1 MPVDKRSFCRTDQVI
16 HRFLIRPVTPA
27 QNWQAYAMNAVTP
40 LTSNASVSNAPTKLP
55 GIPRIAELYPLVHT
69 PATLRMQGIGPRRL
83 RNLIAGKTLQ
93 RIRRG
98 AYIYNHNADQLNP
111 DDRLRVRCIAAHT
124 VGFQGVFSHESAAV
138 LWGLDLLTVPQMLD
152 AYSRSHCATDR
163 ERIHRHKTAISPDEV
178 TRLPGT
184 SIMVTTVARTLQDC
198 ARSMPFREAV
208 VLADSIMRRGL
219 MEPHEV
225 IETLLNL
232 TGYGGSAGPFLA
244 QAVDASSESAGESL
258 TRCLLME
265 HRLPSPVSQ
274 YPISCEGR
282 NYRVDFA
289 WPEARVILEFDG
301 EQKYVDHPGRDR
313 YEATRDRALTRAGWT
328 VVHLTWADI
337 FNKELEVV
345 THLRNLLLK

>member
-1 MPVDKRSFCRTDQVI
+1 
-16 HRFLIRPVTPA
+16 
-27 QNWQAYAMNAVTP
+27 MNAVTP
-40 LTSNASVSNAPTKLP
+40 LISNESVSNAPTTLS
-55 GIPRIAELYPLVHT
+55 GSPRIAELYPLVHT

-83 RNLIAGKTLQ
+83 RNLIAGGTLQ

-98 AYIYNHNADQLNP
+98 AYIYNHNADQLSP
-111 DDRLRVRCIAAHT
+111 DDRLRVRCIAAHA
-124 VGFQGVFSHESAAV
+124 VGFQGVFSHESAAA

-152 AYSRSHCATDR
+152 AYSRSHCITDR
-163 ERIHRHKTAISPDEV
+163 ERIHRHKTAITPEEV

-198 ARSMPFREAV
+198 ARTMPFREAV

-219 MEPHEV
+219 LEPNEV
-225 IETLLNL
+225 IEILLNL
-232 TGYGGSAGPFLA
+232 TGYGGSSGRALA

-265 HRLPSPVSQ
+265 HRLPSPVTQ
-274 YPISCEGR
+274 YPVSCEGR

-289 WPEARVILEFDG
+289 WPESRVILEFDG

-313 YEATRDRALTRAGWT
+313 YEAARDRALARAGWT

>member
-1 MPVDKRSFCRTDQVI
+1 
-16 HRFLIRPVTPA
+16 
-27 QNWQAYAMNAVTP
+27 MNAITP
-40 LTSNASVSNAPTKLP
+40 LTSNAYVSNAPTKLP

-69 PATLRMQGIGPRRL
+69 PATLRMKGIGPRRL
-83 RNLIAGKTLQ
+83 RNLIAGGTLQ

-98 AYIYNHNADQLNP
+98 AYIYNHNADQLNS
-111 DDRLRVRCIAAHT
+111 DDRLRVRCIAADL
-124 VGFQGVFSHESAAV
+124 VGFQGVFSHKSAAV

-219 MEPHEV
+219 LEPCEV
-225 IETLLNL
+225 TEILLSL
-232 TGYGGSAGPFLA
+232 TGYGGSAGPLLA

-265 HRLPSPVSQ
+265 HRLPLPVTQ

-313 YEATRDRALTRAGWT
+313 QEAARDRALTRTGWT

>member
-313 YEATRDRALTRAGWT
+313 REAARDRALTRAGWT

>member
-1 MPVDKRSFCRTDQVI
+1 
-16 HRFLIRPVTPA
+16 
-27 QNWQAYAMNAVTP
+27 MNAVTP

-83 RNLIAGKTLQ
+83 RNLIAGGTLQ

-219 MEPHEV
+219 MDPREV
-225 IETLLNL
+225 TEILLNL
-232 TGYGGSAGPFLA
+232 TGCGGSVGPLLA

-265 HRLPSPVSQ
+265 HRILLPVTQ

-313 YEATRDRALTRAGWT
+313 YEAAHVRCTTVHPARVRARSRA
-328 VVHLTWADI
+328 AS
-337 FNKELEVV
+337 
-345 THLRNLLLK
+345 

>member
-1 MPVDKRSFCRTDQVI
+1 MNT
-16 HRFLIRPVTPA
+16 VTIP
-27 QNWQAYAMNAVTP
+27 WQRVPNVLPTTP
-40 LTSNASVSNAPTKLP
+40 EITRA
-55 GIPRIAELYPLVHT
+55 AELHPFVLNSQMLN
-69 PATLRMQGIGPRRL
+69 LRGIGPKRIRKL
-83 RNLIAGKTLQ
+83 VAEGSLQ
-93 RIRRG
+93 RIQRG
-98 AYIYNHNADQLNP
+98 AYIYTRDAQALTP
-111 DDRLRVRCIAAHT
+111 EERLTVRCIAAQMM
-124 VGFQGVFSHESAAV
+124 GLQGIFSHTSAAV

-163 ERIHRHKTAISPDEV
+163 ERIHRHKTAITPEEA

-198 ARSMPFREAV
+198 TRSMPFREAV

-219 MEPHEV
+219 MDPREV
-225 IETLLNL
+225 TEILLNL
-232 TGYGGSAGPFLA
+232 TGYGGSVGPLLA

-265 HRLPSPVSQ
+265 HRLPLPVTQ

-313 YEATRDRALTRAGWT
+313 YEAARDRALTRAGWT

-337 FNKELEVV
+337 FQKEREVI
-345 THLRNLLLK
+345 THLRKLLLR

>member
-1 MPVDKRSFCRTDQVI
+1 
-16 HRFLIRPVTPA
+16 
-27 QNWQAYAMNAVTP
+27 MNAITS
-40 LTSNASVSNAPTKLP
+40 LTSHVSDPNAPIKMS

-69 PATLRMQGIGPRRL
+69 PATLRMKGIGPRRL
-83 RNLIAGKTLQ
+83 RNLIAGGTLQ

-98 AYIYNHNADQLNP
+98 AYIYTRNAQALTP
-111 DDRLRVRCIAAHT
+111 EERLTVRCIAAQMM
-124 VGFQGVFSHESAAV
+124 GLQGIFSHTSAAA
-138 LWGLDLLTVPQMLD
+138 LWGLDVLSVPQMISV
-152 AYSRSHCATDR
+152 YSCSHSTSDKGRITRHYSATGP
-163 ERIHRHKTAISPDEV
+163 EEV

-198 ARSMPFREAV
+198 ARTMPFREAV
-208 VLADSIMRRGL
+208 ILADSIMRRGL
-219 MEPHEV
+219 LEPREV
-225 IETLLNL
+225 TEILLNL
-232 TGYGGSAGPFLA
+232 TGYGSSSGPLLA

-265 HRLPSPVSQ
+265 HRLPLPVTQ

-313 YEATRDRALTRAGWT
+313 YEAARDRALTRAGWT

>member
-1 MPVDKRSFCRTDQVI
+1 MLLLSCPGFHVSRSYTLSCTPPPPFVCR
-16 HRFLIRPVTPA
+16 
-27 QNWQAYAMNAVTP
+27 
-40 LTSNASVSNAPTKLP
+40 
-55 GIPRIAELYPLVHT
+55 EC
-69 PATLRMQGIGPRRL
+69 PRRL
-83 RNLIAGKTLQ
+83 RNLIAGGTLQ

-184 SIMVTTVARTLQDC
+184 SIMVTTVARALQDC

-219 MEPHEV
+219 MDPREV
-225 IETLLNL
+225 TEILLKL
-232 TGYGGSAGPFLA
+232 TGYGGSVGPLLA

-265 HRLPSPVSQ
+265 HRLPLPVTQ

-313 YEATRDRALTRAGWT
+313 YEAARDRALTRAGWT